1 MAGVASSAQQ
11 QLKEQAAALRLRGAA
26 AEISSGARAA
36 ARGAA
41 GAAAKGL
48 DGRPL
53 YGDFDG
59 DPFQRHVSPL
69 LYIEQVMTKPA
80 MVLHENLQLGQALA
94 LFLEKH
100 ITGAPVVDDGGRV
113 VGVLSLSDIMWV
125 EVAEQ
130 GLPFYPTK
138 STDSMEF
145 YEELEA
151 SSNAGSKI
159 LQLLVRDQM
168 SAPVVTCSPMDVVSQ
183 AAKVRACS
191 GRGELTLTGG
201 LTLAVQ
207 PFWDLTLQILQK
219 LADRR

>member
-1 MAGVASSAQQ
+1 MAAVRPATGRAGRASW
-11 QLKEQAAALRLRGAA
+11 GA
-26 AEISSGARAA
+26 GGRA
-36 ARGAA
+36 ARGAGPPGA
-41 GAAAKGL
+41 PGAGRGAGGQGRGGAARVAGGAAAKGL

-80 MVLHENLQLGQALA
+80 MVLHENLQLGEALA
-94 LFLEKH
+94 LFLSKR

-138 STDSMEF
+138 SADSMEF
-145 YEELEA
+145 Y
-151 SSNAGSKI
+151 SSLQSSSTAGSKI

-168 SAPVVTCSPMDVVSQ
+168 SAPAVTCSPMDVVSQ

-191 GRGELTLTGG
+191 GGRAAGN
-201 LTLAVQ
+201 
-207 PFWDLTLQILQK
+207 
-219 LADRR
+219 